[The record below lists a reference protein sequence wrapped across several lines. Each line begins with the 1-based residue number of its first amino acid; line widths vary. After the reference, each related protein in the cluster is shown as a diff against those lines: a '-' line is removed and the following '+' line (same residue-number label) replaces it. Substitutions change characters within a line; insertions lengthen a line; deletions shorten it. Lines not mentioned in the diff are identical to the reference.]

1 MMNDSD
7 PGGQGA
13 GLCGRCRHA
22 RVILN
27 DRGSRF
33 SMCRRAATDPRFARY
48 PRLPVLQC
56 PGFEAEATPAT
67 IEGRMHAIE
76 PARLK
81 DGVTLRDLPGE
92 PEPAEAGAQAEQAQI
107 IRGRALIFWDP
118 KSLPGTKFARK
129 LDAIDTDQITP
140 AQDCVS
146 ESLETLDERWKAGS
160 FRFLMPDFRAR
171 VHAGQTFV
179 IAGDRFAIGSSR
191 EMSPAGLKG
200 VADEAGLTLVVVCGG
215 NMGDIFRRNSL
226 NLGLH
231 VLQSPEAVADAQD
244 NDELSFD
251 PATRTLRNETQ
262 SKTYSPVA
270 LSPKEEEIR
279 RSGGIITV
287 GRREFRKSVLTR
299 PSVDWPDGY
308 AAERM
313 TTTEQIVWAHRV
325 DKQLTPAELAPGTT
339 LRVYA
344 DLLPASDGTAPF
356 AIHTFNQITGGTAI
370 DPRQAAIAND
380 HFVFTGVEADDKQ
393 TSIGR
398 AFARTHGIEKPYYA
412 TPGDG
417 IFHFYF
423 PEQGLVVPGQFI
435 PGADS
440 HSRAYGAYGA
450 VGIGVG
456 STTLGFGW
464 ATGYIYV
471 TMARQRRVVFTGRL
485 QPWVSGK
492 DIVLEL
498 LRQWGAQQSQG
509 MSVELVDA
517 DRQLP
522 IAYRNTIANMMAE
535 AEAMNG
541 VFAQDDVTTAW
552 YQQKGIVE
560 LPYPR
565 VTPGPDAVYAID
577 ESIDLSSVQPMIA
590 KPFSP
595 GNAFPAD
602 EVARE
607 RITFDKALIG
617 SCTNG
622 SYDDLLQAALV
633 LRAARGRGSARVAK
647 DLAVFP
653 GSGGVGR
660 RIEQPDPRLG
670 GESIAQV
677 FRSVGG
683 EIRQSWCGPCFGQG
697 PDALTPGQRAIT
709 SFNRNWQNRM
719 GFGGEGYL
727 ASPAV
732 VAASALLGF
741 MAPPS
746 ELGLE
751 WRPEEYGV

>member
-1 MMNDSD
+1 MSLD
-7 PGGQGA
+7 G
-13 GLCGRCRHA
+13 A
-22 RVILN
+22 RVS
-27 DRGSRF
+27 GSP
-33 SMCRRAATDPRFARY
+33 AAKRPSD
-48 PRLPVLQC
+48 
-56 PGFEAEATPAT
+56 
-67 IEGRMHAIE
+67 
-76 PARLK
+76 
-81 DGVTLRDLPGE
+81 DTL
-92 PEPAEAGAQAEQAQI
+92 
-107 IRGRALIFWDP
+107 IRGTALIFWDP
-118 KSLPGTKFARK
+118 KLAGTRYGRK

-140 AQDCVS
+140 AADCVS

-160 FRFLMPDFRAR
+160 FRYLMPDFRAR
-171 VHAGQTFV
+171 VHRGETFV

-200 VADEAGLTLVVVCGG
+200 IAQEAGLEMVIVCGH
-215 NMGDIFRRNSL
+215 NMGDIFRRNAL

-231 VLQSPEAVADAQD
+231 VVQSPEAVADARD
-244 NDELSFD
+244 GDELTFD
-251 PATRTLRNETQ
+251 PVSRRLNNVTQ
-262 SKTYSPVA
+262 GKSYEPLPLT
-270 LSPKEEEIR
+270 PKEDEIR
-279 RSGGIITV
+279 RTGGILAI
-287 GRREFRKSVLTR
+287 GRRELRESFARTPVIEFPD
-299 PSVDWPDGY
+299 PSL
-308 AAERM
+308 ARRM

-325 DKQLTPAELAPGTT
+325 DKERRELAPGDT

-356 AIHTFNQITGGTAI
+356 AIHTFNQITGGNTI
-370 DPRQAAIAND
+370 YPRQAAIAND
-380 HFVFTGVEADDKQ
+380 HFVFTGREDDERQ
-393 TSIGR
+393 TGIGR
-398 AFARTHGIEKPYYA
+398 AFARDQGLEPPYYA

-423 PEQGLVVPGQFI
+423 PEQGLVLPGQFI

-450 VGIGVG
+450 VGMGVG

-464 ATGYIYV
+464 STGYIYFTLV
-471 TMARQRRVVFTGRL
+471 RARRVVFRGAL

-498 LRQWGAQQSQG
+498 LRRWGAEQARG
-509 MSVELVDA
+509 MSVELVDR

-535 AEAMNG
+535 AEALNG
-541 VFAQDDVTTAW
+541 IFAADDITDAW
-552 YQQKGIVE
+552 YASKGFTD

-565 VTPGPDAVYAID
+565 VVPGAEARYDID
-577 ESIDLSSVQPMIA
+577 EELSLSAVVPMIA

-595 GNAFPAD
+595 GNAYPAE

-633 LRAARGRGSARVAK
+633 IRHAREAGVTKAARALV
-647 DLAVFP
+647 VFP
-653 GSGGVGR
+653 GSGGVAR
-660 RIEQPDPRLG
+660 QIEHPDPRLG
-670 GESIAQV
+670 GDSVAGV
-677 FRSVGG
+677 FRSIGG

-697 PDALTPGQRAIT
+697 PDALGPGERAIT

-719 GFGGEGYL
+719 GLGGEGYL
-727 ASPAV
+727 ASPAI
-732 VAASALLGF
+732 VAASALAGY

-746 ELGLE
+746 ELGLT
-751 WRPEEYGV
+751 WNPELYGI

>member
-1 MMNDSD
+1 M
-7 PGGQGA
+7 
-13 GLCGRCRHA
+13 H
-22 RVILN
+22 
-27 DRGSRF
+27 
-33 SMCRRAATDPRFARY
+33 
-48 PRLPVLQC
+48 
-56 PGFEAEATPAT
+56 T
-67 IEGRMHAIE
+67 IQ
-76 PARLK
+76 PARLRP
-81 DGVTLRDLPGE
+81 GVSLKAIVDHSGD
-92 PEPAEAGAQAEQAQI
+92 AAAAGDDRLI
-107 IRGRALIFWDP
+107 KGRALIFWDRKSAAP
-118 KSLPGTKFARK
+118 KK

-140 AQDCVS
+140 AADCVS

-160 FRFLMPDFRAR
+160 FRYLMPDFRAR
-171 VHAGQTFV
+171 VHRGETFV

-200 VADEAGLTLVVVCGG
+200 VAEEAGLQMVVVCGN
-215 NMGDIFRRNSL
+215 NMGDIFRRNAF

-231 VLQSPEAVADAQD
+231 VVQSPEAVADAQD
-244 NDELSFD
+244 GDELTFD
-251 PATRTLRNETQ
+251 PVTRSLANLTQ
-262 SKTYSPVA
+262 GKRYEPVP

-279 RSGGIITV
+279 RGGGIFEV
-287 GRREFRKSVLTR
+287 GRREFRTSVETA
-299 PSVDWPDGY
+299 PSIDWPDDR
-308 AAERM
+308 AARGM
-313 TTTEQIVWAHRV
+313 TTTEQIIWAHRV
-325 DKQLTPAELAPGTT
+325 DKDLEASDLKPGMT

-356 AIHTFNQITGGTAI
+356 SIHTFNQITGGNTI
-370 DPRQAAIAND
+370 YPRQAAIAND
-380 HFVFTGVEADDKQ
+380 HFVFTGSAIDDKQ

-398 AFARTHGIEKPYYA
+398 EFARQQELVKPYYA

-423 PEQGLVVPGQFI
+423 PEQGLVMPGQFI

-464 ATGYIYV
+464 ATGYIYF
-471 TMARQRRVVFTGRL
+471 TLAKARRVLFEGRL

-498 LRQWGAQQSQG
+498 LRRWGAKQSQG

-517 DRQLP
+517 HRQLP

-535 AEAMNG
+535 AEALNG
-541 VFAQDDVTTAW
+541 IFAPDQTTVEW
-552 YQQKGIVE
+552 YERKGVAA
-560 LPYPR
+560 LPYPPI
-565 VTPGPDAVYAID
+565 VPGPDARYEID
-577 ESIDLSSVQPMIA
+577 ETLSLSEVRPMIA

-595 GNAFPAD
+595 GNAFPAE

-607 RITFDKALIG
+607 RITFDKAMIG

-633 LRAARGRGSARVAK
+633 LRAARGQGVRKVDREFRI
-647 DLAVFP
+647 FP

-660 RIEQPDPRLG
+660 QIEQPDARLG
-670 GESIAQV
+670 GESIADV

-719 GFGGEGYL
+719 GLGGEGYL

-732 VAASALLGF
+732 VAASALVGY

-746 ELGLE
+746 ELGLA
-751 WRPEEYGV
+751 WDPERFGV